1 MSSRANVPKKTI
13 PQQPESRK
21 RGEGSIYLRGGTW
34 WIRYWRRGHQHRE
47 SSHSPDREQA
57 LKLLNRRMKEIWAE
71 KQGLQAFVPKAEK
84 VYVDELADE
93 LEKQYKLGGG
103 RGLTQ
108 FRAHLKPIREAFGEM
123 RAVDVTAK
131 RVDDYIDRRLEDD
144 QRAPGTINRET
155 QLLGQAFRLG
165 IERHQIITAPHI
177 RRLAETNVRQG
188 FFEPNEF
195 EAVVGSLPEYLQD
208 FTRFAYQCAWRKG
221 QIASLTWPD
230 VDRTAGV
237 IQARAEH
244 VKNGRAHKIVLEG
257 ELAEIIERRW
267 AARQYSTPSGP
278 GISKYVFH
286 RNGNPIR
293 DPRKAWAS
301 ACRAAVLA
309 RPKLDANGKPVTRI
323 VKGKEQIVM
332 VPSRI
337 FHDLRRSGV
346 RNMVRAG
353 VREGVAM
360 AISGHRTRAVFDR
373 YNITSDEDLRQAV
386 RQTEEHLKRQ
396 PVERKVVAIAATVKT
411 KS

>member
-1 MSSRANVPKKTI
+1 MMSAIPTWNLCTVAEIFIRILLYHSVKQECTLSEDECELLVRTDGRNLNVHARQLNSGRNDVDPG
-13 PQQPESRK
+13 K
-21 RGEGSIYLRGGTW
+21 RGRPFRTW
-34 WIRYWRRGHQHRE
+34 LDE
-47 SSHSPDREQA
+47 SQHSPFLSWDR
-57 LKLLNRRMKEIWAE
+57 NRT
-71 KQGLQAFVPKAEK
+71 P
-84 VYVDELADE
+84 
-93 LEKQYKLGGG
+93 GG
-103 RGLTQ
+103 RQAARTW
-108 FRAHLKPIREAFGEM
+108 
-123 RAVDVTAK
+123 
-131 RVDDYIDRRLEDD
+131 RLPP
-144 QRAPGTINRET
+144 APEG
-155 QLLGQAFRLG
+155 LG